1 MYMYICYM
9 STAQQVGAVLTCVC
23 LACFWKRL
31 LIHAAP
37 PQQMEAAAVAASE
50 PASIDGDQVPAEPAA
65 PDSAA
70 AAAAAAATAAA
81 ALGQL
86 AAALTT
92 QFQEQAEAA
101 GLISPPPESAVAVAA
116 DGSTSQ
122 GAGAAI
128 TPGGVQSP
136 ALPLGDVS
144 AVAGSVDMVAAAAK
158 ALAGLSSRVAA
169 PKPVSITAPAAA
181 SGGMSSGGPSD
192 ESPSGTDAG
201 HVMQPGNDSPKQPV
215 SPGSIP

>member
-1 MYMYICYM
+1 LLH
-9 STAQQVGAVLTCVC
+9 AHLTVIS
-23 LACFWKRL
+23 L
-31 LIHAAP
+31 
-37 PQQMEAAAVAASE
+37 QQMEAAVVAASE
-50 PASIDGDQVPAEPAA
+50 PTSIDGDHVPAEPAA

-116 DGSTSQ
+116 DGATIQ
-122 GAGAAI
+122 GAGAAN
-128 TPGGVQSP
+128 TPGGVHSP
-136 ALPLGDVS
+136 ALPLGEVS

-169 PKPVSITAPAAA
+169 PKPVSVTAPAAA
-181 SGGMSSGGPSD
+181 SGGLSSSGGPSD
-192 ESPSGTDAG
+192 ESPSGTDVG

>member
-1 MYMYICYM
+1 MHLTVASACIIA
-9 STAQQVGAVLTCVC
+9 SAVHGSVLMRVC
-23 LACFWKRL
+23 CN
-31 LIHAAP
+31 
-37 PQQMEAAAVAASE
+37 PQQMDAVAAAASE
-50 PASIDGDQVPAEPAA
+50 PASVDGDHVPTESAA

-101 GLISPPPESAVAVAA
+101 GLISPPPESAAATGA
-116 DGSTSQ
+116 DGSTAQ
-122 GAGAAI
+122 GAAMANTPAGAH
-128 TPGGVQSP
+128 SP

-144 AVAGSVDMVAAAAK
+144 AVAGSPALVAAAAK

-169 PKPVSITAPAAA
+169 PKPVSVVAPAAA
-181 SGGMSSGGPSD
+181 ALSSSGPSD
-192 ESPSGTDAG
+192 ESPSGADAG
-201 HVMQPGNDSPKQPV
+201 HVMQPPNDSPTQPA
-215 SPGSIP
+215 SPATLT

>member
-1 MYMYICYM
+1 M
-9 STAQQVGAVLTCVC
+9 SLAATCLWGLRAHVFCGRSQQV
-23 LACFWKRL
+23 
-31 LIHAAP
+31 
-37 PQQMEAAAVAASE
+37 EAAAVAASE
-50 PASIDGDQVPAEPAA
+50 PASIDGDHVPAEPAA

-101 GLISPPPESAVAVAA
+101 GLISPPPESTAAVAA
-116 DGSTSQ
+116 DGSTVP
-122 GAGAAI
+122 GGAAAN
-128 TPGGVQSP
+128 TPGGAHSP

-169 PKPVSITAPAAA
+169 PKPVSITAPPAAP
-181 SGGMSSGGPSD
+181 SGLSSGGPSD
-192 ESPSGTDAG
+192 ESPSGPDVG
-201 HVMQPGNDSPKQPV
+201 HVMQPANDSPKQPV
-215 SPGSIP
+215 SPGSLP